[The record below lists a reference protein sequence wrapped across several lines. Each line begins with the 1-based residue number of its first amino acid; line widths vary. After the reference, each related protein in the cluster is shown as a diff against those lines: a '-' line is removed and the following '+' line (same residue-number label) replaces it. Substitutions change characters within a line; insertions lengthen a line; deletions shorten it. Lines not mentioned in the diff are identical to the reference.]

1 MNRKRTFWIYSVAVT
16 LILASTAQAWFPGQR
31 IFHRRRAEVQS
42 QEYQGDI
49 EAKPTASLTADKTEI
64 KAGETVTLTWTT
76 TNARKAVLATV
87 YEDGEGGVE
96 TVELNGSMT
105 VTPTKSTGYRL
116 YAKSLF
122 RKTHAQC
129 AVDVIDGDT
138 PAPDPEPPTP
148 PEPVEGFTL
157 SAVGIGSVFNLDD
170 ALSAASRNHELGAL
184 LTSQNGG
191 WLQITDEVMAA
202 DHPKAFD
209 KWVKVLADSS
219 KSKPAIIWHN
229 QGKVLAIDTVAGKSK
244 DDLLQLALAQI
255 PADDTKVTIRGQ
267 VRKLG
272 LLPPKKGAKYSGPSV
287 SAILKPLAAAD
298 CPSVDLI
305 SQCLY
310 RKNQT
315 GGTCVL
321 NAFTTGC
328 EAAIYLSYGKE
339 NTLQLS
345 PYFLANLTDGYN
357 GTWAATAAEMVQK
370 YGNLPFGTMSPYD
383 RLPAGWK
390 NKAANYKCLA
400 VYGPPDRNPQGYIRA
415 ALNRGYVVCAGVGV
429 GSGFDPDSSGYISF
443 SRGGS
448 RSVNHEILIVGWDQA
463 KKQYKILNSWGR
475 NWGVDGT
482 AWLEDRFFDYDND
495 LWVVV
500 AMVANPSY
508 KFYSPVDPKSPKGR
522 KPELNPKIT
531 ASATQVNP
539 GDQVIVMWTNT
550 TDTVL
555 CTLNGQAVAI
565 NGQKEIYPEKDAT
578 YSIIAYDKK
587 GNTQVSWVRV
597 EVVAPKLEV
606 QLPTEEAI
614 QPPATC
620 PTGGCPTG
628 DCGGQWRPRRRR

>member
-31 IFHRRRAEVQS
+31 IFHRRRAET
-42 QEYQGDI
+42 QEQEQV
-49 EAKPTASLTADKTEI
+49 EAKPTASITADKTEI

-76 TNARKAVLATV
+76 TKARKVILATV
-87 YEDGEGGVE
+87 YEDGEGDVE

-122 RKTHAQC
+122 RSTHAQC
-129 AVDVIDGDT
+129 SVDVVLE
-138 PAPDPEPPTP
+138 PSPDPEPPTP
-148 PEPVEGFTL
+148 PEPIEGFTL
-157 SAVGIGSVFNLDD
+157 SAVGIGSAFDIDD
-170 ALSAASRNHELGAL
+170 ALSAAGRNHELGAL

-287 SAILKPLAAAD
+287 SAILNPLAAAD
-298 CPSVDLI
+298 CPSVNLL
-305 SQCLY
+305 SQCVY

-400 VYGPPDRNPQGYIRA
+400 VYGPPDNDPRGYIRA

-448 RSVNHEILIVGWDQA
+448 RSVNHEILVVGWDQA
-463 KKQYKILNSWGR
+463 KKRFLILNSWGR
-475 NWGVDGT
+475 NWGKDGT

-508 KFYSPVDPKSPKGR
+508 KFYSPVDPDSKAFGGR
-522 KPELNPKIT
+522 KPVLNPKIT
-531 ASATQVNP
+531 ASATQVHA
-539 GDQVIVMWTNT
+539 GDQVIVAWTNT
-550 TDTVL
+550 PDTVI
-555 CTLNGQAVAI
+555 CTLNGQAAAL
-565 NGQKEIYPEKDAT
+565 NGQMEVFPQKDT
-578 YSIIAYDKK
+578 TFSIIAYDKK
-587 GNTQVSWVRV
+587 HNTQESHVRIR
-597 EVVAPKLEV
+597 VAADDVP
-606 QLPTEEAI
+606 LPGEKKAEEAT
-614 QPPATC
+614 QPPVTC

-628 DCGGQWRPRRRR
+628 DCGESWRPRRRR